1 MADPTVA
8 AQLKAARA
16 TFKLT
21 QAEVGRML
29 GVSADMVS
37 KIERGKT
44 PGTRWASAVGQLG
57 SRGVVVTP
65 PARRAQ
71 RVRAP
76 GGRTVQAPEAPPALN
91 RAGGRYRYGVQRGV
105 TGAGGRS
112 TTVDA
117 PGRGMGRE
125 RARQTLAADLRAHAR
140 NARADMRVKVQ
151 VTTREGRVYTIGTK
165 GGYRPGTL
173 LQGWSDE
180 GEDPYAWIADTLDGM
195 GYDVSAGQIA
205 SVTLLYV

>member
-1 MADPTVA
+1 MTPDVA
-8 AQLKAARA
+8 AELKAARA

-44 PGTRWASAVGQLG
+44 PGGRWAQAVGQLS

-65 PARRAQ
+65 PPRRAQ

-76 GGRTVQAPEAPPALN
+76 GGRTVAAPEAPPALN
-91 RAGGRYRYGVQRGV
+91 RAGGRYRFGVQRGA
-105 TGAGGRS
+105 TATGGRS

-117 PGRGMGRE
+117 PSRGMGRE
-125 RARQTLAADLRAHAR
+125 RARQELSRDLRAHAQH
-140 NARADMRVKVQ
+140 ARPDMRVKVQ
-151 VTTREGRVYTIGTK
+151 VTTRDGRTYTIGQK
-165 GGYRPGTL
+165 GGYRPQSL
-173 LQGWSDE
+173 LQGWGDE
-180 GEDPYAWIADTLDGM
+180 GDDPYAWIADTLDGM
-195 GYDVSAGQIA
+195 GYDVGAGFIA
-205 SVTLLYV
+205 SVTLIYV